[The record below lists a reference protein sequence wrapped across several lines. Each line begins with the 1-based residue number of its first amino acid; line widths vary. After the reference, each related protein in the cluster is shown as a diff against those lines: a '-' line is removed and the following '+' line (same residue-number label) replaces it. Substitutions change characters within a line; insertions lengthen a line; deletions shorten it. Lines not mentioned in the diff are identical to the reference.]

1 MDERVL
7 WNVMREN
14 EFLDDLDD
22 GGWEEG
28 ENKFYKKFKTKKNK
42 NF

>member
-1 MDERVL
+1 
-7 WNVMREN
+7 MRLD

-28 ENKFYKKFKTKKNK
+28 ENKFFVKNSNQRKIKISK
-42 NF
+42 N